1 MNPYIILTDSSCDLP
16 QWKLEELGVH
26 IACLTTNMEG
36 KTYINDAEWREIS
49 PSDFY
54 NALRAG
60 KDAKTSAA
68 NVDDFKALMTPV
80 LEEGKDILYIG
91 FSSGLSGTYNAGRL
105 AAEELAARYPDRKIR
120 TVDSLSASLGQ
131 GLLVALTCEKRDAGA
146 TLDEAADY
154 CEEIKLKICHWFT
167 VDDLHFL
174 HRGGRVSKS
183 VAVIGSALGIKPVM
197 YMDNEGHL
205 TKRKCAGAERP
216 PFAGWRN
223 GWRTPPFPGTW
234 PTSAT
239 ATAPT
244 RLRRWPR
251 C

>member
-80 LEEGKDILYIG
+80 L
-91 FSSGLSGTYNAGRL
+91 
-105 AAEELAARYPDRKIR
+105 
-120 TVDSLSASLGQ
+120 
-131 GLLVALTCEKRDAGA
+131 
-146 TLDEAADY
+146 
-154 CEEIKLKICHWFT
+154 
-167 VDDLHFL
+167 
-174 HRGGRVSKS
+174 
-183 VAVIGSALGIKPVM
+183 
-197 YMDNEGHL
+197 
-205 TKRKCAGAERP
+205 
-216 PFAGWRN
+216 
-223 GWRTPPFPGTW
+223 
-234 PTSAT
+234 
-239 ATAPT
+239 
-244 RLRRWPR
+244 
-251 C
+251 